1 VLVRWS
7 FLNCLL
13 PFFRIQVFFV
23 GKKVVIF
30 VSEASL
36 FVYILFKFCTLTGIN
51 NKSLNT
57 GTNLEGFSQ
66 IPEKKQPKLSKVGQ

>member
-1 VLVRWS
+1 LV
-7 FLNCLL
+7 
-13 PFFRIQVFFV
+13 FFRIRVFFI
-23 GKKVVIF
+23 GKKIVVF
-30 VSEASL
+30 GSDASL

-66 IPEKKQPKLSKVGQ
+66 IPEKKQPKFSKVGQ